1 MTSHKH
7 THTHT
12 QTEERGRQRE
22 TKNSAQA
29 PLHFGLT
36 IKLMELDVVHRKLQ
50 VKGSIKYS
58 RCKLMS
64 LIKKYIQNLKLLYCS
79 QSSIVS
85 SSIHRVLFCLFL
97 FFLLILF
104 NSLPTFFNS
113 GRTRLGLSKF
123 PNRGNLTLSN

>member
-1 MTSHKH
+1 MKLQLRKQTNRQVCIGLINELNHTKVTHDFTQTH

-12 QTEERGRQRE
+12 HTHRLKREGDRERQ
-22 TKNSAQA
+22 KNSAQA

-85 SSIHRVLFCLFL
+85 SSIHRVLLY
-97 FFLLILF
+97 
-104 NSLPTFFNS
+104 
-113 GRTRLGLSKF
+113 SK
-123 PNRGNLTLSN
+123 

>member
-1 MTSHKH
+1 MKLQLRKQTNIQVCIGLINELNHTKVTHDFTQTH

-12 QTEERGRQRE
+12 QTQERGRQRE

-85 SSIHRVLFCLFL
+85 SSIHRVLLY
-97 FFLLILF
+97 
-104 NSLPTFFNS
+104 
-113 GRTRLGLSKF
+113 SK
-123 PNRGNLTLSN
+123 